1 MEIILYE
8 KNIKKVIKDFYKN
21 NYILK
26 SCKVDFYTEN
36 VQDRLKEVDLFYN
49 GELHYNV
56 LFKTIIK
63 GKITD
68 KLGNNN
74 KFIEELDI
82 EATKDLLNE
91 ALNERFDAKGLTLG
105 FRYTINDYLGGLDV
119 NFDHALVDIEKK
131 SLKQKVFV
139 KK

>member
-1 MEIILYE
+1 MEIVLYE
-8 KNIKKVIKDFYKN
+8 KNIKKLIKDYYKK
-21 NYILK
+21 NYVLK
-26 SCKVDFYTEN
+26 TCKIDFHTEN

-56 LFKTIIK
+56 LFKTVIK
-63 GKITD
+63 GKIND
-68 KLGNNN
+68 KLGKKN

-82 EATKDLLNE
+82 EATKDLLST
-91 ALNERFDAKGLTLG
+91 ALNERFDAKDLSLG

-119 NFDHALVDIEKK
+119 NFDHACVDVEKK
-131 SLKQKVFV
+131 SLEKTYV